1 MMKLF
6 IILLMASFSSELL
19 VHAHNTSITDIHSRR
34 EVPMKGKNDG
44 CEEKRTQR
52 SPVFY
57 PVRAFID
64 GSDLQLEF
72 QKSPCTIEV
81 NIVNILTG
89 EVCYTETDVAID
101 TKTISLSGL
110 ASGDYRL
117 ELSLNESILVLYGD
131 FGF

>member
-1 MMKLF
+1 MMRLF
-6 IILLMASFSSELL
+6 LILLIAVFPLGTLMCGAM
-19 VHAHNTSITDIHSRR
+19 SIDSKK
-34 EVPMKGKNDG
+34 EVPLRGVTS
-44 CEEKRTQR
+44 EEEGNLILR

>member
-1 MMKLF
+1 MMRLF
-6 IILLMASFSSELL
+6 LILLIAVFPLGTLMCGAM
-19 VHAHNTSITDIHSRR
+19 SIDSKK
-34 EVPMKGKNDG
+34 EVPLRGVTS
-44 CEEKRTQR
+44 EEEGNLILR

-89 EVCYTETDVAID
+89 EVGA
-101 TKTISLSGL
+101 
-110 ASGDYRL
+110 AA
-117 ELSLNESILVLYGD
+117 
-131 FGF
+131 